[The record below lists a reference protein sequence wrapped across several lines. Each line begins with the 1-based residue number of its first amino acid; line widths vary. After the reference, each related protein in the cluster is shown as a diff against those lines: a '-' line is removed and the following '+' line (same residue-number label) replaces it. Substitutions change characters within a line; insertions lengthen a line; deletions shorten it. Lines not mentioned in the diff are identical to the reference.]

1 MIRIKTDENALTN
14 IGEAHVKTDERT
26 LTKIKEGYQVVSV
39 NGVKALTLV
48 FANIVIPEE
57 PDDHECVDSGN
68 GYCECGQCMR
78 HFDETVYV
86 EISRFYHSPV
96 CAHCGHV
103 NEGVLEGHGV
113 DHYEYVGEST
123 RVPVCVCGF
132 EFDPEHY
139 EPEPEEHEHDWDANT
154 GTCSCGESC
163 DHPEVDDNYCTTCGY
178 CVSA

>member
-1 MIRIKTDENALTN
+1 MIRIKTAENALTN

-86 EISRFYHSPV
+86 EINSFYHSPS

-103 NEGVLEGHGV
+103 NEGILEGHET
-113 DHYEYVGEST
+113 YEYIVNPGGTT
-123 RVPVCVCGF
+123 RVPVCICGF
-132 EFDPEHY
+132 GFDPE
-139 EPEPEEHEHDWDANT
+139 PVPEEPDEHE
-154 GTCSCGESC
+154 CI
-163 DHPEVDDNYCTTCGY
+163 DDGIGYCTVCGRDLT
-178 CVSA
+178 A